1 MKKKF
6 FAFLLIME
14 ICFCLCIM
22 SNKAYALTEYEEGF
36 LVYTVQ
42 EDFVTIT
49 GYNGSESEVTIP
61 SNIGGNSVG
70 LISAG
75 AFSNASTVTKINLPD
90 TIMIVEKGAFSAGQT
105 IVYDSNTDNPIV
117 MPPAQQETT
126 KNQSQGSQ
134 SGNTAQSNN
143 NEQSDKE
150 TQQTQLFSEK
160 SENESGIMSTEKTEE
175 TIENGQPGEDVEV
188 VEGGDI
194 DTDEQ
199 NELTDLENDKKSPE
213 MNGTNYSSHKKNTVS
228 DNCSGENKVQ
238 LIIIDVVI
246 IVGLGLICILFHKRK
261 KKN

>member
-1 MKKKF
+1 MKKRLFTF
-6 FAFLLIME
+6 FLFIE
-14 ICFCLCIM
+14 ICFCLCIL

-61 SNIGGNSVG
+61 SNIGGNSVS

-75 AFSNASTVTKINLPD
+75 QTV
-90 TIMIVEKGAFSAGQT
+90 
-105 IVYDSNTDNPIV
+105 VYDSNTDNPIV
-117 MPPAQQETT
+117 MPPEQQETT

-160 SENESGIMSTEKTEE
+160 SENESGITATEKSEE

-194 DTDEQ
+194 DTDMQ
-199 NELTDLENDKKSPE
+199 NELTDLGNDKKSPE

-228 DNCSGENKVQ
+228 DNGSGENKVQ

-246 IVGLGLICILFHKRK
+246 IVGLGLICIFFYKKK